1 VSVEGS
7 LADGDNGSVG
17 GDLCWWRDENCDQT
31 FPSFLGHL
39 PLRHL
44 PPPRKL
50 SSRAP
55 APLVNVRVQT

>member
-17 GDLCWWRDENCDQT
+17 GDVCWWRDENCDQT

-39 PLRHL
+39 PLGHL
-44 PPPRKL
+44 PPPKTIVAGTC
-50 SSRAP
+50 SP
-55 APLVNVRVQT
+55 GEC